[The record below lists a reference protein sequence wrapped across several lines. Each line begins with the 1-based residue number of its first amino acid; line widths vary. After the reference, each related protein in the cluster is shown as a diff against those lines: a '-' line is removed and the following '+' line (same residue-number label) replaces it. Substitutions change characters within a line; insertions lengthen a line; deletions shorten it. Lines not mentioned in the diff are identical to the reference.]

1 MTLECW
7 RPAGAPLRVAR
18 LCSRRWRPADPGADR
33 RTNGEDTQDVIV
45 PGRSHPA
52 GVRNRRAILAGV
64 AVIAALAL
72 GAPAASAQVSF
83 TGPTNFA
90 AAGSTPFSVA
100 VGDLDGDGHP
110 DLAIAIADL
119 ANFGSGNVSVLL
131 GDGTGGFGAA
141 TNFAAGDFP
150 ASVAVGDLNGDGHP
164 DLAVTN
170 DFSGNVSVLLNAAAV
185 SGTVF
190 SDTDGNG
197 RRDSGEPGLG
207 GVRVFADLDAD
218 GPPSAGEPSTL
229 TAPDGTYRLEGITGA
244 SFRIRA
250 TPPTGYRCT
259 APPGC
264 AYDETATGTEAKGRD
279 FADQPPPTPGPHPS
293 STPILSGLR
302 ILPNAFLPVGAAR
315 TATLARH
322 DRRPHGATVRY
333 RDTQAATTTL
343 RIARRLSGR
352 RIHGA
357 CRAPTRKTRHT
368 KPCTRWLVLRGTLT
382 HHDRAGTNHL
392 TLTGRLRGRALTP
405 GTYRLAATPHARGKT
420 GRTVR
425 ATFHILR

>member
-1 MTLECW
+1 MSSP
-7 RPAGAPLRVAR
+7 R
-18 LCSRRWRPADPGADR
+18 
-33 RTNGEDTQDVIV
+33 
-45 PGRSHPA
+45 RSHPA

-64 AVIAALAL
+64 AAIAALAL

-90 AAGSTPFSVA
+90 AGKWPVSVPVGDLDGDGRPDLAIPGSDGVSVLLGDGTGGFGAATRFAAGSGPVSVA

-110 DLAIAIADL
+110 DLAIA
-119 ANFGSGNVSVLL
+119 NFLSN
-131 GDGTGGFGAA
+131 
-141 TNFAAGDFP
+141 
-150 ASVAVGDLNGDGHP
+150 
-164 DLAVTN
+164 
-170 DFSGNVSVLLNAAAV
+170 NVSVLLNAAAV
-185 SGTVF
+185 SG
-190 SDTDGNG
+190 
-197 RRDSGEPGLG
+197 
-207 GVRVFADLDAD
+207 
-218 GPPSAGEPSTL
+218 
-229 TAPDGTYRLEGITGA
+229 
-244 SFRIRA
+244 
-250 TPPTGYRCT
+250 
-259 APPGC
+259 
-264 AYDETATGTEAKGRD
+264 
-279 FADQPPPTPGPHPS
+279 
-293 STPILSGLR
+293 TPILSGLR

-352 RIHGA
+352 RIRGA
-357 CRAPTRKTRHT
+357 CRVPTRKTRHA

-382 HHDRAGTNHL
+382 HHDHTGANHL
-392 TLTGRLRGRALTP
+392 TLTGRLRGHALPP